1 MDPVPQPVALVTGA
15 GSGIGRA
22 IARALAGRGYAVV
35 LAGRDEGRLRE
46 TGAAL
51 AGAWAALATDLG
63 DPAQAAAMVDAALAR
78 FGRVDVLVN
87 AAGRLVTG
95 SIAEHTAETVT
106 GVLAV
111 NAAGPLLAVARLWPA
126 FERQRSGCVINIS
139 SCVSVHR
146 LGGPLAYTASKGAL
160 DMLTVCCA
168 LEGRRCGVRAFSI
181 NPGSV
186 ETGMLR
192 RFADEA
198 AVPRSR
204 ALPPE
209 AVAAVVLDCLDG
221 RWDSRNGDTILVT
234 TRHPR
239 GERVRLLHAA
249 ARRARRALGN
259 VLRRSPR

>member
-1 MDPVPQPVALVTGA
+1 MDPEPQPVALVTGA

-22 IARALAGRGYAVV
+22 VALALGGRGYGVV

-46 TGAAL
+46 TGATL

-63 DPAQAAAMVDAALAR
+63 DPAQAAAMVDGALAR

-87 AAGRLVTG
+87 AAGMLVTG
-95 SIAEHTAETVT
+95 SIAEHTAEAVT
-106 GVLAV
+106 DVLAV
-111 NAAGPLLAVARLWPA
+111 NAAGPLVAVARLWPA

-139 SCVSVHR
+139 SSVSVHG

-160 DMLTVCCA
+160 DMLTLCCA

-181 NPGSV
+181 NPGPV

-192 RFADEA
+192 AFADESV
-198 AVPRSR
+198 VPTSR

-209 AVAAVVLDCLDG
+209 AVAALVLDCLDG

-234 TRHPR
+234 WRHPR
-239 GERVRLLHAA
+239 GERLRLLFGA
-249 ARRARRALGN
+249 ARRVRSA
-259 VLRRSPR
+259 LRRRV